1 MRRTAG
7 FSLLGQA
14 SVAGALALAAL
25 ASPALAADRA
35 SGAPGAPSVTGVR
48 TIVDGVTIAGQP
60 VGGLTAAEA
69 RAVVERRFSRSLR
82 IVAGDSWGTRV
93 SPGELGA
100 RARIGKAVQSAL
112 GIRTLGFNVPLTVD
126 VDEAVLGRF
135 VARLD
140 RKTAREPRGGALRLV
155 QYEPVW
161 TTPEPGRRLKVLATV
176 NGLRLAL
183 RKHEREPFSLPFR
196 VVEPSEAAVAGKAIV
211 IRRESKELRLYVDG
225 RLKRV
230 FKVATGQSSYPTPLG
245 RWEIVTMQRN
255 PWWYPPQGSDW
266 ARGKE
271 PVAPGP
277 GNPLGTRWM
286 GLSAPLVGI
295 HGTPDAASIGYSA
308 SHGCIRMLIPS
319 VEWLFDRVTVG
330 TPVFIVRA

>member
-1 MRRTAG
+1 MG
-7 FSLLGQA
+7 SLLVGA
-14 SVAGALALAAL
+14 SPL
-25 ASPALAADRA
+25 PALAGETAADA
-35 SGAPGAPSVTGVR
+35 ADPTGVQTR
-48 TIVDGVTIAGQP
+48 IIVDGVTIAGQS

-69 RAVVERRFSRSLR
+69 RATVEQRFAQPLR
-82 IVAGDSWGTRV
+82 IATEEGWSMRV
-93 SPGELGA
+93 RPGQLGA
-100 RARIGKAVQSAL
+100 HARIGKAVQTAL
-112 GIRTLGFNVPLTVD
+112 GIRTPGLNVPLTVD

-135 VARLD
+135 VAALE
-140 RKTAREPRGGALRLV
+140 RKTARAPRAGGVRLV
-155 QYEPVW
+155 GYEPVW
-161 TTPEPGRRLKVLATV
+161 SPSLPGRRLKTLATV

-183 RKHEREPFSLPFR
+183 RAHQREAFTLPFTT
-196 VVEPSEAAVAGKAIV
+196 VEPLELAPGDGKVIV
-211 IRRESKELRLYVDG
+211 IRRESKELRLYADG
-225 RLKRV
+225 RLKRT
-230 FKVATGQSSYPTPLG
+230 FKVATGQASYPTPLG

-255 PWWYPPQGSDW
+255 PWWYPPQGSAW

-271 PVAPGP
+271 PVPPGP

-319 VEWLFDRVTVG
+319 VEWLFERVGVG

>member
-1 MRRTAG
+1 MAG
-7 FSLLGQA
+7 LV
-14 SVAGALALAAL
+14 SVLAAVV
-25 ASPALAADRA
+25 ATPALADD
-35 SGAPGAPSVTGVR
+35 GATGTATEQQR
-48 TIVDGVTIAGQP
+48 TIVDGVTIAGQV

-69 RAVVERRFSRSLR
+69 RAAVEQRFARTLR
-82 IVAGDSWGTRV
+82 IVTDEGWSMRAR
-93 SPGELGA
+93 PGQLGA

-112 GIRTLGFNVPLTVD
+112 VVRTPGLNIPLTVD
-126 VDEAVLGRF
+126 VDDAVLARF
-135 VARLD
+135 VARLE
-140 RKTAREPRGGALRLV
+140 RKLGREPRDGKVRLAGF
-155 QYEPVW
+155 EPVW
-161 TTPEPGRRLKVLATV
+161 TPSEPGRRLKALVAV

-183 RKHEREPFSLPFR
+183 RRHDRAPFALPFAPLAPLDLGADDGQ
-196 VVEPSEAAVAGKAIV
+196 VIV
-211 IRRESKELRLYVDG
+211 IRRESKELRLYERG
-225 RLKRV
+225 LLKRT
-230 FKVATGQSSYPTPLG
+230 FKVATGQPEYPTPLG

-271 PVAPGP
+271 PVPPGP

-319 VEWLFDRVTVG
+319 VEWLFKRVGVG
-330 TPVFIVRA
+330 TPVFIVPS